1 MYVVVVWLD
10 VFNLWNVAR
19 CDVFRLLDV
28 KFWRDSMIG
37 KMQQIQIDSLLS
49 NGWKIFDSN
58 GGYVYLLRK
67 APLYADE
74 TERLRVNSFGFISE
88 SDY

>member
-1 MYVVVVWLD
+1 MFVVVVRLD
-10 VFNLWNVAR
+10 VFDLRNVAR

-28 KFWRDSMIG
+28 KFGRDSVIG
-37 KMQQIQIDSLLS
+37 KMQQMQIDSLLS

-74 TERLRVNSFGFISE
+74 TERIRVNSFGFISE